1 LKIKKIII
9 KNMNSK
15 ELSKIFF
22 KKIKK
27 GVDFEPFVNILTSK
41 QILDLKYHY
50 ESNRVD
56 VIPDLINM
64 SFESLI
70 KSAILNKYKEIEY
83 TDNILDN
90 INDDLIDPIEKQLK
104 SIKYLFFGL
113 NNYDNIEK
121 ILGDKLIL
129 SEDFM
134 FYVGEYNDIKFYL
147 IPSLS
152 DIYLSNLPIVDFN
165 LMKILYE
172 EEIKENISMA
182 VVTINCMLG
191 EFEIIKL
198 IKNEI

>member
-1 LKIKKIII
+1 
-9 KNMNSK
+9 MNSK

-50 ESNRVD
+50 ESNRID
-56 VIPDLINM
+56 MIPDLINM
-64 SFESLI
+64 AFESLI
-70 KSAILNKYKEIEY
+70 KSAILNRYKEIEY

-113 NNYDNIEK
+113 NEYDNIAK
-121 ILGDKLIL
+121 ILGGNLIS

-147 IPSLS
+147 IPSLTN
-152 DIYLSNLPIVDFN
+152 IYLSNLPIVDFN

-172 EEIKENISMA
+172 EEIKENINMA

-191 EFEIIKL
+191 EFEMIKL

>member
-1 LKIKKIII
+1 
-9 KNMNSK
+9 MNSK

>member
-1 LKIKKIII
+1 
-9 KNMNSK
+9 MNSK

-50 ESNRVD
+50 ESNRIE
-56 VIPDLINM
+56 VIPDLITM
-64 SFESLI
+64 AFESLI

-83 TDNILDN
+83 KDNILDN

-104 SIKYLFFGL
+104 SFKYLFFGL
-113 NNYDNIEK
+113 NDYDNITE

-172 EEIKENISMA
+172 EEIKENINMA

-191 EFEIIKL
+191 EYEIIKL

>member
-1 LKIKKIII
+1 
-9 KNMNSK
+9 MNSK
-15 ELSKIFF
+15 KLSKIFF

-113 NNYDNIEK
+113 NDYDNIEK